1 MSVFISYNR
10 NDEEFVERLSRAL
23 VRHNVPVWRDK
34 WQLGLGDSI
43 TNSIQDALDKA
54 SFVCL
59 VLSNNALQ
67 SKWVEREITA
77 SLVRELDEKKL
88 SILPLVIDD
97 CKLPLFLRDK
107 LYADFRKDFDAG
119 VKMIL
124 NAIADKYNLFAGKFT
139 NEQKCTSFG
148 TDVLIYKEALEINLD
163 IISEDD
169 DVDYFILTKV
179 KLTGNDKSLEQYK
192 LYDADGEAGDFVR
205 EIIGVCS
212 QMPEIASAKV
222 VIGGNKLSRE
232 TFNIN
237 AGEGGLAFQ
246 VDISSKKVGPDDG
259 KYVAFHLGA
268 LFRFYNEQLEDDSS
282 KCR

>member
-23 VRHNVPVWRDK
+23 VRHHVPVWRDK

-77 SLVRELDEKKL
+77 SLVRELEEKKL

-107 LYADFRKDFDAG
+107 LYADFRKDFNAG
-119 VKMIL
+119 VRMIL
-124 NAIADKYNLFAGKFT
+124 NAVADKYNLFAGRIT
-139 NEQKCTSFG
+139 NEHKSTSFG
-148 TDVLIYKEALEINLD
+148 TDVLICKEALEINFD

-169 DVDYFILTKV
+169 DADYFILTKV
-179 KLTGNDKSLEQYK
+179 KLTGNEKSLEQFK
-192 LYDADGEAGDFVR
+192 LYQAAGEASNFVR
-205 EIIGVCS
+205 EMIGVCS
-212 QMPEIASAKV
+212 RMPDIANAKV
-222 VIGGNKLSRE
+222 VIGGNKLARE
-232 TFNIN
+232 SFNIN
-237 AGEGGLAFQ
+237 SGEGGLTFR
-246 VDISSKKVGPDDG
+246 VDVSSKKVGPDDG

-268 LFRFYNEQLEDDSS
+268 LFRFYNEQWKNGSS
-282 KCR
+282 